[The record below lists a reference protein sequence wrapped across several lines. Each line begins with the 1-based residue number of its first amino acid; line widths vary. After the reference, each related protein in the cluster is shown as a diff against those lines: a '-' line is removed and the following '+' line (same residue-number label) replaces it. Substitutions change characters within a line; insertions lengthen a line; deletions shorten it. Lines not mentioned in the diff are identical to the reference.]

1 MSDPRRAKFRELLGR
16 RGVTLVPG
24 AHDALTARLIEA
36 KGFEAV
42 YMTGGGTSVALTGLP
57 DNGLV
62 TASETVMNA
71 RYIADSVSIPLIVDA
86 DTGYGNAVNAVR
98 TIRDLDR
105 AGAACVQI
113 EDQVSPKR
121 CGHLPGKEV
130 VSRAEFVGKIRAVA
144 DHRPDPALA
153 IMARTDARATFGFEE
168 AVVRGNE
175 ALKAGADLVFI
186 EALESA
192 EEFAEY
198 ARRCPGPL
206 LANMTEFGKT
216 PLIPAEEFGRMGY
229 RFVIFPA
236 SALRVMLRAAA
247 ELLDEIREKGT
258 QAAYLDRM
266 MTRAE
271 LYDLIDYD
279 AYHRIEARYL
289 PRD

>member
-1 MSDPRRAKFRELLGR
+1 MTDPRREKFRTLLGR
-16 RGVTLVPG
+16 PGVTLVPG

-42 YMTGGGTSVALTGLP
+42 YMTGGGTAVALTGLP

-71 RYIADSVSIPLIVDA
+71 RYLADAVSIPLIVDA
-86 DTGYGNAVNAVR
+86 DTGYGNAVNVVR
-98 TIRDLDR
+98 TVRDLDR
-105 AGAACVQI
+105 AGAACIQI

-130 VSRAEFVGKIRAVA
+130 VGRAEFIGKIRAAA

-153 IMARTDARATFGFEE
+153 IMARTDARATRGFEE
-168 AVVRGNE
+168 AVARGNE
-175 ALKAGADLVFI
+175 ALAAGADLVFI
-186 EALESA
+186 EALESP
-192 EEFAEY
+192 EEFAAY

-216 PLIPAEEFGRMGY
+216 PLIPAREFGQMGY

-236 SALRVMLRAAA
+236 SALRVMLRAAS

-258 QAAYLDRM
+258 QAAFLDRM
-266 MTRAE
+266 TTRQE
-271 LYDLIDYD
+271 LYELIGYD

-289 PRD
+289 PRE